1 MLSCTVF
8 LQRVSSVCA
17 LISGVLWLT
26 GGNRISQQVSGAHE
40 GGIFSVCV
48 LKDGTMVSGG
58 GKDRKVVLWG
68 HDYRKKAEMEV
79 MTCVQQRHHL
89 YLSHGSQEGH
99 QEDRNRNTI
108 NTQTKCWFFIIS
120 TADLSKPQFWPLK
133 VALSH
138 IMSSFFLDIINTF
151 C

>member
-1 MLSCTVF
+1 M
-8 LQRVSSVCA
+8 
-17 LISGVLWLT
+17 T

-79 MTCVQQRHHL
+79 MTCVHQRHHL

-99 QEDRNRNTI
+99 QEDGRRIEIEIQLT
-108 NTQTKCWFFIIS
+108 
-120 TADLSKPQFWPLK
+120 
-133 VALSH
+133 H
-138 IMSSFFLDIINTF
+138 
-151 C
+151 

>member
-1 MLSCTVF
+1 M
-8 LQRVSSVCA
+8 
-17 LISGVLWLT
+17 
-26 GGNRISQQVSGAHE
+26 SGAHE

-79 MTCVQQRHHL
+79 MTCVHQRHHL

-99 QEDRNRNTI
+99 QEEDMNRNTSD
-108 NTQTKCWFFIIS
+108 QYC
-120 TADLSKPQFWPLK
+120 
-133 VALSH
+133 ALH
-138 IMSSFFLDIINTF
+138 LTF
-151 C
+151 ETEMNELVLCSIVSVIFN